1 MCFYNSLERIER
13 CPVNIL
19 DAWATQKLAIF
30 YHPPWNKFS
39 KYIAPLLRFISRSIF
54 DSETAM
60 NNGNSKWDLDVS
72 FFFLFYLIGQSL
84 LYWEKFNPALV
95 AFPSFHLSLIW
106 IQILR
111 FCNFHYLP
119 FVVSFRLSIIPQ
131 SRNRHWRYHRAI
143 WIDLHIPTPK
153 TIESNYTASLV
164 MIADL
169 SPVLNHLNPA
179 FMVITI
185 RLDPPRN
192 SYDIYNIFVRFI
204 QRILYSTNTCSIY
217 TTRIISIFK
226 LVF

>member
-1 MCFYNSLERIER
+1 MGFKCF
-13 CPVNIL
+13 
-19 DAWATQKLAIF
+19 
-30 YHPPWNKFS
+30 
-39 KYIAPLLRFISRSIF
+39 
-54 DSETAM
+54 
-60 NNGNSKWDLDVS
+60 

-84 LYWEKFNPALV
+84 LYRKKFNRALV

-111 FCNFHYLP
+111 FCNFHYVP

-179 FMVITI
+179 FTVITI
-185 RLDPPRN
+185 RLDPREIHMT
-192 SYDIYNIFVRFI
+192 SIIYSFVLSKEFYKARTPAVYK
-204 QRILYSTNTCSIY
+204 R
-217 TTRIISIFK
+217 RA
-226 LVF
+226 